1 MFAFFESLI
10 DSLRPPPPE
19 SPPPGL
25 LRFYWYFARQVKW
38 VFFAF
43 MLSSLCVA
51 LLDTIVPYF
60 IGKLIGILSKTPH
73 DELFATAWPT
83 LLTMALVIGILRP
96 SANMLMRLLTNQGIV
111 PAFNTMIRWQSHFHV
126 VRQSIGFFQS
136 DFAGRISA
144 RVMQAGP
151 AIRETLVALVR
162 SVLYILVYGLS
173 AAGLLFSQD
182 WRLALPMAI
191 WFVLYVSLLV
201 LMVPR
206 QRDASRFASEK
217 RSAVTGRVVDS
228 YTNILTLKLFAKV
241 RDEDRH
247 VRESMEELNGAF
259 FAQQRLG
266 TKFIALLIALNT
278 TLLLSSAVIAVLLW
292 QGSAIEIA
300 AIAMAL
306 PLVNQM
312 VNISGWVAFEVQGI
326 FENIG
331 LVQESMLSIAQPL
344 QMQDDAD
351 AKPLVLTAGT
361 IAYETV
367 HFSYGRDRAARSRH
381 SEAPGKT
388 AAQPIIDDFSLLIR
402 PGEKLG
408 LVGRSGAGKTTLTS
422 LLLRFHD
429 VESGR
434 IAIDGQDI
442 RHVTQESLRD
452 AISVVTQDTSLLHRS
467 IRENIVYGRRDASE
481 AAMLAAARKAEA
493 HDFILGLEDSF
504 GRRGY
509 DAHVGERGVKLS
521 GGQRQRIAIAR
532 VILKDAP
539 ILVLDEA
546 TSALDSEIEAA
557 IQGSLSVL
565 MENKTVIAIAHRLST
580 LQIMDRLVVIDEGR
594 IVEEGTHASL
604 LQERGLYADLW
615 RRQSGGFLADQQNLA
630 AE

>member
-10 DSLRPPPPE
+10 DSLRAPPAE
-19 SPPPGL
+19 SPPQGL
-25 LRFYWYFARQVKW
+25 LRFYWYFARQVKG
-38 VFFAF
+38 VFVAF
-43 MLSSLCVA
+43 IVSALLVA
-51 LLDTIVPYF
+51 LLDTIVPFY
-60 IGKLIGILSKTPH
+60 IGKLIGILSKTAP
-73 DELFATAWPT
+73 DALFESTWPT
-83 LLTMALVIGILRP
+83 LLTMALVIGVARP
-96 SANMLMRLLTNQGIV
+96 AANLLMRLLTNQGIV

-136 DFAGRISA
+136 DFAGRIA
-144 RVMQAGP
+144 TRVMQAGH
-151 AIRETLVALVR
+151 ALRETLVALVR

-173 AAGLLFSQD
+173 AAGLLLSQD
-182 WRLALPMAI
+182 WRLAAPMI
-191 WFVLYVSLLV
+191 VWFVLYVSLLV
-201 LMVPR
+201 AMVPR
-206 QRDASRFASEK
+206 QRDASRLASEK

-247 VRESMEELNGAF
+247 VRESMADLNTAF
-259 FAQQRLG
+259 FMQQRLS
-266 TKFIALLIALNT
+266 TQFIALLTALNT
-278 TLLLSSAVIAVLLW
+278 ALLLSSAVIAVLLW
-292 QGSAIEIA
+292 KGGAIEIA

-351 AKPLVLTAGT
+351 AKPLALSAGT
-361 IAYETV
+361 IAYENV
-367 HFSYGRDRAARSRH
+367 HFSYGRETVARSRH
-381 SEAPGKT
+381 SEAPN
-388 AAQPIIDDFSLLIR
+388 AQTSHPIIENFSLTVR
-402 PGEKLG
+402 SGEKLG

-429 VESGR
+429 AERGR

-481 AAMLAAARKAEA
+481 AAMIAAARKAEA
-493 HDFILGLEDSF
+493 HEFILQLEDSF
-504 GRRGY
+504 GRKGY

-565 MENKTVIAIAHRLST
+565 MANKTVIAIAHRLST
-580 LQIMDRLVVIDEGR
+580 LQIMDRLVVIDQGR
-594 IVEEGTHASL
+594 IVEEGTHDSL
-604 LQERGLYADLW
+604 LKDRGLYADLW